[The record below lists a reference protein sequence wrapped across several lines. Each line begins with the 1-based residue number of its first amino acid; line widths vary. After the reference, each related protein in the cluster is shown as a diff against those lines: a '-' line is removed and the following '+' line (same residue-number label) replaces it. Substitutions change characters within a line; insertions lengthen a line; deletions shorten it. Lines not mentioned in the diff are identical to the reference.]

1 MWSLENAGFANF
13 IVFCPWKLYMRYRS
27 MCRGSRCL
35 NSSYGDFLDLWTIG
49 DAEWF
54 DGEAAASG
62 ADYQPTEQYVAGDL

>member
-1 MWSLENAGFANF
+1 MT
-13 IVFCPWKLYMRYRS
+13 YRGL
-27 MCRGSRCL
+27 CRGSRCL
-35 NSSYGDFLDLWTIG
+35 SSSYVDFLDLWTVG